1 MTTAG
6 ESPKELIEEGQALV
20 HSLASKIARNLPFR
34 VDLDDLIAYGQVGLA
49 EAARHFDPERG
60 VQFTTFAYYR
70 IRGAIY
76 DGVSKMSWTS
86 RARYAK
92 YRLDAMAN
100 EALEQAHES
109 NPIDDSASLDEEAR
123 WFRNVTEKLAVIQLV
138 SGPDD
143 SESGI
148 RASAIED
155 PSISPAASAAG
166 RELNKRLHDLVDKL
180 PGPERRL
187 IRTVYFEGATL
198 QEAANRL
205 GISKSWASRL
215 HAKTLE
221 ELARLLRKMGAD

>member
-1 MTTAG
+1 MTTAD
-6 ESPKELIEEGQALV
+6 ESPKTLIEDGQALV

-49 EAARHFDPERG
+49 EAARQFDPERG
-60 VQFTTFAYYR
+60 AQFTTFAYYR

-86 RARYAK
+86 RARYAR
-92 YRLDAMAN
+92 YRFEEMAS
-100 EALEQAHES
+100 EALAQAHES
-109 NPIDDSASLDEEAR
+109 NPADASLADEAR
-123 WFRNVTEKLAVIQLV
+123 WFRNVTEKLAVIQLIAG
-138 SGPDD
+138 SDD
-143 SESGI
+143 SEAGI

-155 PSISPAASAAG
+155 PGMSPAASAAG
-166 RELNKRLHDLVDKL
+166 RELNKKLHDLVDKL

-221 ELARLLRKMGAD
+221 ELARLLRKIGAD

>member
-1 MTTAG
+1 MTMADQ
-6 ESPKELIEEGQALV
+6 SPKALIEEGQALV
-20 HSLASKIARNLPFR
+20 HSLATKIARNLPIR

-49 EAARHFDPERG
+49 ESARQFDPSRG
-60 VQFTTFAYYR
+60 AQFTTFAYYR

-86 RARYAK
+86 RARYP
-92 YRLDAMAN
+92 RHRFEEMAS
-100 EALEQAHES
+100 ETLEQAHES
-109 NPIDDSASLDEEAR
+109 PSADPSLAEEAR

-138 SGPDD
+138 SAADD
-143 SESGI
+143 SETGI
-148 RASAIED
+148 RASAVED
-155 PSISPAASAAG
+155 PGMSPAASAAG
-166 RELNKRLHDLVDKL
+166 RELNKKLHDLVDKL

-221 ELARLLRKMGAD
+221 ELSRALRKIGAD

>member
-1 MTTAG
+1 MTMAA
-6 ESPKELIEEGQALV
+6 ESPKALIEEGQALV
-20 HSLASKIARNLPFR
+20 HSLATKIARNLPIR

-49 EAARHFDPERG
+49 EAARQFDPSRG
-60 VQFTTFAYYR
+60 TQFTTFAYYR
-70 IRGAIY
+70 IRGAIF

-86 RARYAK
+86 RARYAR
-92 YRLDAMAN
+92 YRAEEMTN
-100 EALEQAHES
+100 ETLAEAHES
-109 NPIDDSASLDEEAR
+109 NPADLPLAEEAR
-123 WFRNVTEKLAVIQLV
+123 WFRNVTEKLAVIHLV
-138 SGPDD
+138 SVSDD
-143 SESGI
+143 GETGL

-155 PSISPAASAAG
+155 PGMSPAASAAG
-166 RELNKRLHDLVDKL
+166 RELNKKLHELVDKL

-221 ELARLLRKMGAD
+221 ELARLLRKIGAD